1 MKEVSEGDGRIRQE
15 NLPYLSKYY
24 KPILKTFIGIGINK
38 QTNGKTRDIL
48 SLKTLCV
55 YICRL

>member
-24 KPILKTFIGIGINK
+24 KPILKTFIDIGINK
-38 QTNGKTRDIL
+38 
-48 SLKTLCV
+48 
-55 YICRL
+55 